1 MINTLSISKL
11 AAAVTV
17 AALLFSTVF
26 ALPARAAT
34 AEELQAQ
41 IQSLLATIASL
52 QSQLAAMGGGSTT
65 GGSAGAGLCGVTFT
79 QSHKLGDR
87 GGQVQD
93 IQRFLNTDPDT
104 RVAATGPGSPGNE
117 TTYFGPATKA
127 AVSKFQAKYAS
138 DILAPVGLT
147 APTGFWGPSTIAKAN
162 AINQARC
169 AAANNNDNQQ
179 QTPSG
184 TGVTVTPAAQPANS
198 LAPKNAQH
206 VPFTRFTLTAGSQS
220 VTIEDVVVELTG
232 LASRDSFDSV
242 ELLDE
247 NGMVVG
253 DTDSFDSNNK
263 ANVGGTFTLRA
274 GESKTFTVAA
284 NMNSS
289 VQAGEVA
296 AISVD
301 AIQTSSTV
309 NGTLPITGAQHTINS
324 TLAIG
329 SLTATYKSVSN
340 TTNVNDEDV
349 RIARINLDVPGSSS
363 EDVRIKRI
371 KLHQTGTADLTDAL
385 DNAYAKFNGQT
396 YTVTFLNDDYLLIDF
411 GSGVVVEDGDSEDV
425 SVYADI
431 DGEGGKNIT
440 LEIEE
445 TTHIVANGDRYSY
458 GVPVTVSGTPET
470 VTISGGDVILNDDSD
485 FNSGEKVAAG
495 TNGASMG
502 AFTVEV
508 KGEDITADVEVEFKI
523 TGASSATADDIELTG
538 VAIYDENGNRI
549 SDREDATFSATTDNT
564 TTTVSFKNVPFKA
577 GDEMVYT
584 IKANVPDSAPNGM
597 FYEVTTVDFS
607 NVENESGDTVTNI
620 SGDPITLNHDIEV
633 AGTDFT
639 VKVKEPDTTKINNKN
654 NQVLAVFE
662 FDATDSGDDVEVTEL
677 TVTASSSEVFST
689 SKRLRNCVLQDENGN
704 QLGSDSEDSPTS
716 GGNFSAIYDFS
727 YTVAKGEK
735 KEVSLVCDVDGF
747 SNNATIKVPAATT
760 DDKFDAE
767 GTQTNTKYNNADVDG
782 TQVTVTVTTGS
793 PTFDLKGSD
802 EENKDKLV
810 RDNADDVIL
819 AVYEYYSKDA
829 ETTIDDV
836 TVTFASNVSSL
847 LDGDVSIYIAG
858 SKVDSA
864 TPTNASP
871 STVTFTNLN
880 KKVAKDAKVDV
891 VLKADAQTGASGDV
905 QISTIV
911 ATTTEGTTV
920 ADPSD
925 TEPVVK
931 ISNAVPVVTQINT
944 DITNLSTANDVP
956 LLAYTVKAEGGD
968 IQLGT
973 TTFELYGITNTTL
986 SNAQVRVF
994 STQPTNV
1001 GTDTATA
1008 EFAAALN
1015 GSTTA
1020 NATIDMSSVTVSEN
1034 DTYYVY
1040 LIADVDVTGDTR
1052 SVRVMIEDSTYS
1064 ASNGMQFTAD
1074 PNGTATVIDGSLV
1087 LKGDMKALL
1096 KQD

>member
-52 QSQLAAMGGGSTT
+52 QAQLAAMGGGSSTT
-65 GGSAGAGLCGVTFT
+65 GGQTAGAGLCGVTFT
-79 QSHKLGDR
+79 ESHKLGDR

-117 TTYFGPATKA
+117 TSYFGPATKA
-127 AVSKFQAKYAS
+127 AVEKFQAKYAS

-169 AAANNNDNQQ
+169 ATTNDQP

-206 VPFTRFTLTAGSQS
+206 VPFTRFTLTAGSQP
-220 VTIEDVVVELTG
+220 VTVEDVVVELTG
-232 LASRDSFDSV
+232 LASRDSFDTV

-263 ANVGGTFTLRA
+263 AEIGGEFTLAA

-289 VQAGEVA
+289 VLAGEVA

-324 TLAIG
+324 TLTIG
-329 SLTATYKSVSN
+329 SVTATYKSVTN
-340 TTNVNDEDV
+340 TVNVNDEDV
-349 RIARINLDVPGSSS
+349 RVARIGLSVPSSSS

-371 KLHQTGTADLTDAL
+371 KLHQAGTADLTDAL
-385 DNAYAKFNGQT
+385 GNVYAKFNGQK
-396 YTVTFLNDDYLLIDF
+396 YTATVLNDDYLLVDF

-431 DGEGGKNIT
+431 DGEGGKTIK
-440 LEIEE
+440 LEVEE

-470 VTISGGDVILNDDSD
+470 VSISGGDVILDDDSN

-502 AFTVEV
+502 AFTAEV

-523 TGASSATADDIELTG
+523 TGASSASADDIELSG

-549 SDREDATFSATTDNT
+549 SDREDATFSTTTDNT
-564 TTTVSFKNVPFKA
+564 TATVTFKNVTFKA

-584 IKANVPDSAPNGM
+584 IKANVPDSAPDGM
-597 FYEVTTVDFS
+597 IYKVTTVDFS
-607 NVENESGDTVTNI
+607 NVENKSGDAISSSNI
-620 SGDPITLNHDIEV
+620 SGDPITLNHEIEV

-716 GGNFSAIYDFS
+716 GGNFSAVYDFS

-747 SNNATIKVPAATT
+747 SNNATITVPAAAS

-767 GTQTNTKYNNADVDG
+767 GTQTNTKYNNSDVTG
-782 TQVTVTVTTGS
+782 SQVTVTVTTGS

-810 RDNADDVIL
+810 RDNANDVVL

-836 TVTFASNVSSL
+836 TVTFTSNVSSL

-891 VLKADAQTGASGDV
+891 VLKADAQSGAAGDV
-905 QISTIV
+905 QINTIV
-911 ATTTEGTTV
+911 ATTTDGTAV

-925 TEPVVK
+925 TEPVVT
-931 ISNAVPVVTQINT
+931 ISSAVPVVTQINT
-944 DITNLSTANDVP
+944 DVTNLSTANDVP
-956 LLAYTVKAEGGD
+956 LLAYKVKAEGGD
-968 IQLGT
+968 IKLGT

-986 SNAQVRVF
+986 SNAKVRVF

-1001 GTDTATA
+1001 GSDTAVA
-1008 EFAAALN
+1008 EFSASALN
-1015 GSTTA
+1015 VSSTA

-1064 ASNGMQFTAD
+1064 SSNGMQFTA
-1074 PNGTATVIDGSLV
+1074 GSTTIDGSLV

-1096 KQD
+1096 KKD